1 MGTTLALIYVKCTA
15 VESTATVMRGNAT
28 AKMGTRA
35 LTVATL
41 QTPAPPRT
49 VAPTGD
55 ASAATASAL
64 TFTLERSARSHQEV
78 PAVSWL
84 CMVANSLEDGA
95 RRRLRALVRVRST
108 WLCVGCESIYRP
120 DGISRP
126 SCSCN
131 YHLSRYFSDSVFTII
146 NFMINYLLHYH

>member
-1 MGTTLALIYVKCTA
+1 MGRAEGPRAPRTARPSVSRATAASTCRWMTLALIYVKCTA
-15 VESTATVMRGNAT
+15 VESTATVTRGNAT

-49 VAPTGD
+49 VASTGD

-64 TFTLERSARSHQEV
+64 IFTLERSARSHQEV

-84 CMVANSLEDGA
+84 CMVANSLEDGV
-95 RRRLRALVRVRST
+95 RWRLRTLVRV
-108 WLCVGCESIYRP
+108 WA
-120 DGISRP
+120 
-126 SCSCN
+126 CS
-131 YHLSRYFSDSVFTII
+131 YVSVMNLFIGWTE
-146 NFMINYLLHYH
+146 YQGR